1 MRVQTVYYKLG
12 RQFLYLWARALRSA
26 SAPCRVFVLRTIP
39 KLCCCYWGV
48 AHDLTHSDCITMAG
62 NVESIQN
69 AWEERRA
76 TFGLTGDR
84 IDTVDRRNKTLE
96 IREHLSLSCCENSL
110 AIQLFSSRRPCQF
123 EMYWSES
130 LTGKHI
136 TPPPT
141 NCGLGAGFSM
151 ALYAFRPSYVIR
163 TWEVYICY
171 ICFSPFAVCC
181 ICMYVECACVK
192 CVLSPYQIA
201 ALTIQLRNNIG
212 SNKRVALAAA
222 TSGRGATY

>member
-1 MRVQTVYYKLG
+1 MRVQTIYYKLG

-26 SAPCRVFVLRTIP
+26 SAPCRVFVLRAIP
-39 KLCCCYWGV
+39 KLCCCYWGGGARLNTFRLYYGGGKRRV
-48 AHDLTHSDCITMAG
+48 NTER
-62 NVESIQN
+62 V
-69 AWEERRA
+69 RRA
-76 TFGLTGDR
+76 ASDLRTGER
-84 IDTVDRRNKTLE
+84 IDSVDRRNKTQE
-96 IREHLSLSCCENSL
+96 IRENLTLSCCENSL
-110 AIQLFSSRRPCQF
+110 AIQLFSSRCPCQF
-123 EMYWSES
+123 EMCWSES

-136 TPPPT
+136 TPPT
-141 NCGLGAGFSM
+141 NCGLGAGLSM
-151 ALYAFRPSYVIR
+151 ALYAFRPLYVIR

-222 TSGRGATY
+222 TSGRGAAY